1 MTFGDK
7 LKHIRKERGLTQEAM
22 ADLLKTS
29 KQVLSRYEN
38 GKRTP
43 KITVAQ
49 QYAAVLGVPATFL
62 LDDKCSTEV
71 DALNDDDFDKRI
83 GELAKI
89 VSNFDDIQYDKL
101 IDYVNYLAQQQKN
114 SDE

>member
-49 QYAAVLGVPATFL
+49 QYAAVLGVPSYF
-62 LDDKCSTEV
+62 S
-71 DALNDDDFDKRI
+71 FRR
-83 GELAKI
+83 
-89 VSNFDDIQYDKL
+89 
-101 IDYVNYLAQQQKN
+101 
-114 SDE
+114 